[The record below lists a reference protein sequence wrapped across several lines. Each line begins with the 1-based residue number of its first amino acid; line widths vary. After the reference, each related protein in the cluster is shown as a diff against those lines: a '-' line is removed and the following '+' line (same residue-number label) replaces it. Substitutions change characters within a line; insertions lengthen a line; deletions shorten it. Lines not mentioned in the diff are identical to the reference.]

1 MDDRGCGFFLGTS
14 DSCSCVHDMMSQH
27 PILQPEVD
35 HHAKPFKRLKSNL
48 QPEPGH
54 RAKRI
59 KRQSSLERKW
69 EIANTE
75 LHLVAQSLK
84 DIGMRGDV
92 LQARILPLIF
102 SWCPPGAYTGPIPN
116 GSEECK
122 KLIRDNP
129 DLVQALERAINSG
142 NYQEILSLPAPV
154 SEDCDTDSEDQS
166 VGYKLMST
174 GSAATVAW
182 TAEYQGNY
190 HEVMLKNI
198 NSMDRGRVHAS
209 SATIIQSSGTG
220 KSRMAHELATLVF
233 TIPFNLRNP
242 EERNGSA
249 YPPEDTM
256 VWKYLCDVSNVESA
270 RHGEAGVALFFARV
284 FSQVAKEIPK
294 VFKVSHTESKLS
306 PADFARRWREHL
318 SQETRSLLYEKIV
331 KTCEDDKA
339 PLKANFDV
347 LFRELENRLHQ
358 LLKAL
363 VIVCAFP
370 NSSDIRVLLYF
381 DEAHELDRVIPNDE
395 RKKKLY
401 DVQSMNMLLAT
412 FTEMPFDCHPSFP
425 LRPGAF
431 HLEQLG
437 DLTFL
442 ARFGRP
448 LFWTLIEASKGTDKS
463 ALIQGT
469 VELARMKLISS
480 NDIYGNEFSFL
491 AMLATLDVLITIDYE
506 PRWTL
511 TSDYEMDMVASHMRV
526 AFSIPWHR
534 FYMHSGYPSEPFL
547 AEAASRQMYHY
558 LQFPGHTMANLLQ
571 QNLDSGLINLN
582 QKGEVVMRLL
592 LRMAYMNAIIAE
604 QADKKHLARELNFSK
619 GCSVVRFL
627 KALFGDQ
634 FHDTILKSKPD
645 DGVTSTYTLQD
656 AFKHAVVRF
665 THFVKAVDESVVST
679 KSMVSAFLR
688 GVAFIC
694 HNRQKA
700 VDIIIPIL
708 LDRRSVLQESS
719 MSALFIQVKR
729 RRQSGSSTEYIIDEE
744 VHGFFPN
751 KVSMGERRATRPYVT
766 LVAELGVDKP
776 PKKTSFVVTG
786 NDNERSSNEHPR
798 YGIRAYTCT
807 DRTWKVVRAAER
819 DMYKRVLSTDDFLAD
834 HPRQDEASLAF
845 VHQMLPFWH
854 DKAMWYK
861 HKKRVRFH
869 DRG

>member
-1 MDDRGCGFFLGTS
+1 
-14 DSCSCVHDMMSQH
+14 
-27 PILQPEVD
+27 
-35 HHAKPFKRLKSNL
+35 
-48 QPEPGH
+48 
-54 RAKRI
+54 
-59 KRQSSLERKW
+59 
-69 EIANTE
+69 
-75 LHLVAQSLK
+75 
-84 DIGMRGDV
+84 
-92 LQARILPLIF
+92 
-102 SWCPPGAYTGPIPN
+102 
-116 GSEECK
+116 
-122 KLIRDNP
+122 
-129 DLVQALERAINSG
+129 
-142 NYQEILSLPAPV
+142 
-154 SEDCDTDSEDQS
+154 
-166 VGYKLMST
+166 
-174 GSAATVAW
+174 
-182 TAEYQGNY
+182 
-190 HEVMLKNI
+190 
-198 NSMDRGRVHAS
+198 MDRGRVHAS

-270 RHGEAGVALFFARV
+270 RHGEAGVALFFAHV

-294 VFKVSHTESKLS
+294 VFRVSHTENKLS
-306 PADFARRWREHL
+306 PTGFARCWREHL
-318 SQETRSLLYEKIV
+318 SQDTRSLLYEKIV
-331 KTCEDDKA
+331 KTCEDDKVSS
-339 PLKANFDV
+339 LKANFDA

-363 VIVCAFP
+363 VTVCAFP

-381 DEAHELDRVIPNDE
+381 DEAHELDRAIPNDE
-395 RKKKLY
+395 QKKKLY
-401 DVQSMNMLLAT
+401 NIVCSCLNRFQQRSIFTLFLSTQPSLGFLVPSAEMARSARQQSMNMLQAT

-431 HLEQLG
+431 PLEQLG
-437 DLTFL
+437 DMAFL

-448 LFWTLIEASKGTDKS
+448 LYGKS
-463 ALIQGT
+463 GLIQGT
-469 VELARMKLISS
+469 MELARMKLIFA
-480 NDIYGNEFSFL
+480 NDIHGNEFSFL

-511 TSDYEMDMVASHMRV
+511 TSEYEMDMVASRMRV

-558 LQFPGHTMANLLQ
+558 LQFPGNTMANLLQ

-604 QADKKHLARELNFSK
+604 QADKSHPVRELNFSK

-627 KALFGDQ
+627 KALFADQ
-634 FHDTILKSKPD
+634 FHDTILRSKPD
-645 DGVTSTYTLQD
+645 DGVTSTCALQD

-665 THFVKAVDESVVST
+665 THFVKVVDESVVSM

-688 GVAFIC
+688 GVTFIC

-700 VDIIIPIL
+700 IDIIIPIL

-751 KVSMGERRATRPYVT
+751 KASKGGRRATRPYVT

-819 DMYKRVLSTDDFLAD
+819 DMYKRILGTDDFLAD
-834 HPRQDEASLAF
+834 HPRQDKASLAF

-854 DKAMWYK
+854 DNAIWYK
-861 HKKRVRFH
+861 HKKQ
-869 DRG
+869 